1 MGIPRNVSM
10 AAAPA
15 LTSFRSSGLAADK
28 VAARSARAR
37 LVAKASV
44 VPWTDDS
51 VAELFDEVDEASR
64 SVLSLVARSTGAS
77 KELNDEEAADSLE
90 LNVRE
95 VREIV
100 RDITE
105 IGNRTKREPMLA
117 LRDASVVLRNG
128 RTVQRRL
135 FVMTDSVA
143 RAIRAHER
151 TSLGGERSA
160 PAEPT
165 EPAEPAE

>member
-1 MGIPRNVSM
+1 MDYVMVPVPEEHVVDVMLHI
-10 AAAPA
+10 
-15 LTSFRSSGLAADK
+15 
-28 VAARSARAR
+28 AR

-44 VPWTDDS
+44 VPWTDDA

-64 SVLSLVARSTGAS
+64 SVLSLAARSTAAG
-77 KELNDEEAADSLE
+77 KELNDEEAAESLE

-95 VREIV
+95 VRDIV
-100 RDITE
+100 RDLTE
-105 IGNRTKREPMLA
+105 IGTRSKREPMLA

-135 FVMTDSVA
+135 FVMTESVA
-143 RAIRAHER
+143 RSIRAHER

-160 PAEPT
+160 AAEPV
-165 EPAEPAE
+165 EPAE